1 MHSRILRC
9 RWRSRR
15 SLVGGRRGGR
25 LETGCVGLVHHPL
38 LPAVAIAG
46 LPKAAIE
53 IQKSHQNPIIPGEIK
68 PIVRRRSRGR
78 SESTRSVIY
87 LRLVERGGWPEDP
100 APPLPAP
107 PTPPPRWPP
116 KLLDRPGLLA
126 CPSPLSPRW
135 DINPLLSSP
144 ISSSFPV

>member
-1 MHSRILRC
+1 
-9 RWRSRR
+9 
-15 SLVGGRRGGR
+15 VGARRGCR
-25 LETGCVGLVHHPL
+25 LETSGVGLVHHPL
-38 LPAVAIAG
+38 VPAVAIAG
-46 LPKAAIE
+46 LSEAAVE
-53 IQKSHQNPIIPGEIK
+53 IQGSHQNPIIPGEIK
-68 PIVRRRSRGR
+68 LIVRRRGRGQ
-78 SESTRSVIY
+78 SESTRAVIY
-87 LRLVERGGWPEDP
+87 LRLDERGGWPEEP

-144 ISSSFPV
+144 ISSSFSSLRQP